1 MSDEENHLKRFYISL
16 SDNLRREKRS
26 RENSVLLSFLKT
38 RSASR
43 YRLLRKSALNS
54 ALIPR
59 EVLTTLLS
67 KGFIQCIEG
76 IDSYSITAKGVWH
89 YEREKDLMNQ
99 ETLLSYIND
108 EYFIPTI
115 KGDLNDREKVILF
128 MMISTRTF
136 SEKSTVD
143 LHKRDAVKDKWR
155 EMLERS
161 YDLLD
166 DLNILMKPD
175 KESFL
180 GKKGNIHVVSSIFR
194 HNNQMVQKT
203 RGIYIY
209 TGKHEYYLNL
219 YKNSNFSQ
227 NNLSYLFWKVFKG
240 DIPSESVDR
249 VIEYCNEISKEES
262 IFLFDMP
269 EHAFSMPKYD
279 TMIKDGLMDS
289 IISRDKWSRIH

>member
-1 MSDEENHLKRFYISL
+1 MIDEENYLKRFYISL

-26 RENSVLLSFLKT
+26 KENSVLLSFLKT

-54 ALIPR
+54 VLIPR

-89 YEREKDLMNQ
+89 YEKKKDLIDQ

-108 EYFIPTI
+108 EYFIPTM
-115 KGDLNDREKVILF
+115 KGDLNDREKAILF

-136 SEKSTVD
+136 SENSTVD
-143 LHKRDAVKDKWR
+143 LKKRDAVKDKWR
-155 EMLERS
+155 EILERS
-161 YDLLD
+161 CDLLD
-166 DLNILMKPD
+166 DLNILTKLD

-194 HNNQMVQKT
+194 RNNQMVQKT
-203 RGIYIY
+203 SGLYVY

-227 NNLSYLFWKVFKG
+227 DNLSYLFWKIFKG
-240 DIPSESVDR
+240 DISSESVDR
-249 VIEYCNEISKEES
+249 VIKYCNEISREES
-262 IFLFDMP
+262 IFLFDMSK
-269 EHAFSMPKYD
+269 HVFSMPEYD
-279 TMIKDGLMDS
+279 TVIKDGLMDS

>member
-1 MSDEENHLKRFYISL
+1 MSNEENCLKRFYISL

-26 RENSVLLSFLKT
+26 KENSVLLSFLKT

-43 YRLLRKSALNS
+43 YLLLRKSALNS
-54 ALIPR
+54 VLIPR

-67 KGFIQCIEG
+67 KGFIQCVEG

-89 YEREKDLMNQ
+89 YEKKTDLIDQ
-99 ETLLSYIND
+99 DTLLSYIND
-108 EYFIPTI
+108 EYFIPTM

-143 LHKRDAVKDKWR
+143 LRKRDAVKDKWR
-155 EMLERS
+155 EMLEKS
-161 YDLLD
+161 CDLLD
-166 DLNILMKPD
+166 DLNILTKPN

-180 GKKGNIHVVSSIFR
+180 GKKGNIHVVSNIFR

-203 RGIYIY
+203 RGLYVY
-209 TGKHEYYLNL
+209 TGKHEYYLSL

-227 NNLSYLFWKVFKG
+227 NNLSYLFWKIFKG
-240 DIPSESVDR
+240 DILNESADR
-249 VIEYCNEISKEES
+249 VIEYCNEISREES
-262 IFLFDMP
+262 IYLFDMSK
-269 EHAFSMPKYD
+269 HVFSMPEYD

-289 IISRDKWSRIH
+289 ILSRDKWSRIH

>member
-1 MSDEENHLKRFYISL
+1 MTDEENYLKRFYISL

-26 RENSVLLSFLKT
+26 KENSVLLSFLKT

-54 ALIPR
+54 VLIPR

-67 KGFIQCIEG
+67 KGFIQCTEG
-76 IDSYSITAKGVWH
+76 INYYSITAKGVWH
-89 YEREKDLMNQ
+89 YEKMKDLIDQ

-108 EYFIPTI
+108 EYFIPTM

-128 MMISTRTF
+128 MMMSTRTF
-136 SEKSTVD
+136 SENSPVD
-143 LHKRDAVKDKWR
+143 LKKRDAVKDKWR

-161 YDLLD
+161 SDLLD
-166 DLNILMKPD
+166 NLNTLTKLD

-180 GKKGNIHVVSSIFR
+180 GRKGNIHVVSSIFR

-203 RGIYIY
+203 RGLYVY

-227 NNLSYLFWKVFKG
+227 NNLSYLFWKIFKG
-240 DIPSESVDR
+240 DISSESADH
-249 VIEYCNEISKEES
+249 VIKYCNEISREES
-262 IFLFDMP
+262 IFLFDMSK
-269 EHAFSMPKYD
+269 HVFSMPEYD
-279 TMIKDGLMDS
+279 TVIKDGLMDS